1 MDIRESWI
9 LFRSEKMVDRLSHL
23 DSPGNASGK
32 PNKVNKKLKVR
43 ESEAKGS
50 KKANDKVSNG
60 NISDAQVKI
69 SDSAKEL
76 IKLRAEAERYLKMVE
91 EKETLSADD
100 LKKIQAKLKSNHY
113 LREEVIDKIID
124 KLLNLPGF
132 KNF

>member
-1 MDIRESWI
+1 
-9 LFRSEKMVDRLSHL
+9 MVDRLSHL